1 MKREKISEAMG
12 NISSRHI
19 KEAAEFK
26 AEEKPHRNENAWMK
40 WGAIAACFA
49 LVCVVS
55 FVGGKM
61 ISSGDVINSS
71 LTYDKA
77 VIDYG
82 QYIVIP
88 VLVANIIALWLTFT
102 KHSTKIILHA
112 NIISFVSINVLN
124 VFVVFMCSQFGG
136 MNILGNLPIILI
148 SSNVAAIISIV
159 SIILLGRKIKT
170 WWLKLLLW
178 LTVSII
184 AIILACIVHNIV
196 IGVLQGDMVTIA

>member
-1 MKREKISEAMG
+1 MNREIISEAMG

-26 AEEKPHRNENAWMK
+26 AEEKPHRSKNAWMK
-40 WGAIAACFA
+40 WVSIAACFA

-71 LTYDKA
+71 LAYDKA

-88 VLVANIIALWLTFT
+88 VLVAIIIALWLTLT
-102 KHSTKIILHA
+102 EHSTKIILLA
-112 NIISFVSINVLN
+112 NIISIVAINILN

-159 SIILLGRKIKT
+159 SITLLGRKIKT

-196 IGVLQGDMVTIA
+196 IGVVQGDMVTIA

>member
-1 MKREKISEAMG
+1 
-12 NISSRHI
+12 
-19 KEAAEFK
+19 
-26 AEEKPHRNENAWMK
+26 
-40 WGAIAACFA
+40 
-49 LVCVVS
+49 
-55 FVGGKM
+55 M

-102 KHSTKIILHA
+102 KHSTKIILLA
-112 NIISFVSINVLN
+112 NIISFVSINILN

-136 MNILGNLPIILI
+136 MNILGSLPIILI

-159 SIILLGRKIKT
+159 SITLLGRKIKT

>member
-102 KHSTKIILHA
+102 KHSTKIILLA
-112 NIISFVSINVLN
+112 NIILN

-136 MNILGNLPIILI
+136 MNILGSLPIILI

-159 SIILLGRKIKT
+159 SITLLGRKIKT

>member
-1 MKREKISEAMG
+1 MKSEKISEAMG

-26 AEEKPHRNENAWMK
+26 VEEKPHRNENAWMK

-55 FVGGKM
+55 LVGGKM
-61 ISSGDVINSS
+61 ISSGDVINSV
-71 LTYDKA
+71 LAYDKA

-88 VLVANIIALWLTFT
+88 VLVAIIIALWLTFT
-102 KHSTKIILHA
+102 KHSTKIILLA
-112 NIISFVSINVLN
+112 NIISFVAINILN

-148 SSNVAAIISIV
+148 SSNVAAIISII
-159 SIILLGRKIKT
+159 SITLLGRKIKT

-184 AIILACIVHNIV
+184 AIILACMVHNIV
-196 IGVLQGDMVTIA
+196 IGLVQGDMVTIA